1 MAGIEKQ
8 STVSED
14 YLETL
19 EKVKKQY
26 VQYVE
31 VSKLYDLPTEKHQE
45 PNQNLPA
52 SPENPLTTN
61 SFRIK

>member
-1 MAGIEKQ
+1 MARNVKQ
-8 STVSED
+8 SKVSKE

-26 VQYVE
+26 EQYVE
-31 VSKLYDLPTEKHQE
+31 VSKLYDLPSEKHQE
-45 PNQNLPA
+45 PTKYQPA

-61 SFRIK
+61 TFRLK